1 MAPEL
6 ELPRRRLGRTGIEVG
21 VLGLGT
27 VKFGRDQGVKY
38 PRGFT
43 IPDDRAARAL
53 LDLARD
59 LGINLLDTAPAY
71 GLSEARLG
79 DLLRGAREHWVICT
93 KVGEEFEAGVSRH
106 DFSPHHVRASVERSL
121 RRLQTG
127 VLDIVLIHSD
137 GNDELIIEQSG
148 ALETLAELKQ
158 EGKLRSFGISTK
170 TVAGGLRAAARCD
183 LLMVSWNLADETE
196 IPVIDRC
203 RELGTGV
210 LIKKA
215 LASGHALAA
224 GDDPVRA
231 AFARILAHTGVGSL
245 VIGTIDPDHLRA
257 NARAAR
263 AAALGGSGD

>member
-1 MAPEL
+1 M
-6 ELPRRRLGRTGIEVG
+6 PRRRLGRAGIEVG

-43 IPDDRAARAL
+43 IPDDRAVRAL

-71 GLSEARLG
+71 GDSEERLG
-79 DLLRGAREHWVICT
+79 RLLRGTRDHWVICT

-106 DFSPHHVRASVERSL
+106 DFSPGHVRASVERSL

-148 ALETLAELKQ
+148 ALETLAELKR
-158 EGKLRSFGISTK
+158 EGKLRSFGMSTK

-183 LLMVSWNLADETE
+183 PLMVSWNLADETE
-196 IPVIDRC
+196 VPVIDRC

-215 LASGHALAA
+215 LASGHVLAA
-224 GDDPVRA
+224 GDASVRA
-231 AFARILAHTGVGSL
+231 TFARILAHSGVGSL

-257 NARAAR
+257 NVRAAV
-263 AAALGGSGD
+263 AASCDSGR